1 MLASAVAWKNAE
13 QGEGVR
19 RFPFASLGEW
29 LRTQRL
35 WPAKEAPQLAPL
47 VWQPP
52 AGTRDWL
59 RSLRSVAE
67 GPVSEAKP
75 AHGSPAMM
83 RSAGDG
89 DHPYA
94 PVPDLCSAIAFWS
107 GREPGDPADV
117 RLMVILP
124 PDAELTW
131 RMVRGIVRSEVA
143 AKIGRPAV
151 VWPPPSRPI
160 VVSEVHRERFEIV
173 VVGGGPP
180 NGPSAEAAAKEAG
193 GRMCGLIF
201 HYRVPHAAAGD
212 QRGPEDCPSPCRRES
227 GGR

>member
-124 PDAELTW
+124 PNAELTW

-160 VVSEVHRERFEIV
+160 VVSEVQRERFEIV
-173 VVGGGPP
+173 VVGC
-180 NGPSAEAAAKEAG
+180 E
-193 GRMCGLIF
+193 RMCGLIF

-212 QRGPEDCPSPCRRES
+212 WVTPRRADEVGPFASRRLAPQGE
-227 GGR
+227 RV